1 MPDSEEIKPKN
12 QRTVHVGGDAED
24 NVIIAGDS
32 VTVNIHQ
39 AQPSPKVPDTEL
51 KKKFS
56 VSYKVLLPL
65 AIVIFAA
72 LSAGI
77 YLKMPKTLNI
87 SGKWTYHASKDEK
100 IWIMTQKGS
109 DITISEDSGNECTG
123 KLDKN
128 NFSFSCREQMTGG
141 AESEKFTGTGQLNQE
156 GNKIQ
161 GQWERQG
168 LEGNFV
174 LEKNS

>member
-1 MPDSEEIKPKN
+1 MPDSGGTKPKN
-12 QRTVHVGGDAED
+12 QRTVHVDGDAED
-24 NVIIAGDS
+24 NVIIAGDN

-39 AQPSPKVPDTEL
+39 AQPSPKIPDTVL

-56 VSYKVLLPL
+56 VSYKVLLPS

-87 SGKWTYHASKDEK
+87 SGKWTYHAHKDERT
-100 IWIMTQKGS
+100 WTMTQKGR
-109 DITISEDSGNECTG
+109 DININEDSGNECTG

-128 NFSFSCREQMTGG
+128 NFSFSCSEQMTGG

-156 GNKIQ
+156 SSKIQ
-161 GQWERQG
+161 GKWERQG
-168 LEGNFV
+168 LDGNFV
-174 LEKNS
+174 LEKN